1 MLTGLDGLALLNLCS
16 LLVSLDNAASP
27 RYRSLSKNKKYK
39 KVAKVDV
46 SPMVRMVTQHCAL
59 AVAALEKKLE
69 EDACVGVSGATSPS
83 F

>member
-1 MLTGLDGLALLNLCS
+1 
-16 LLVSLDNAASP
+16 
-27 RYRSLSKNKKYK
+27 
-39 KVAKVDV
+39 
-46 SPMVRMVTQHCAL
+46 MVRMVTQHCAL